1 MEPELASGEVAVAD
15 DDNKVDKLVVAIMKP
30 AIETKCMPLLYPIY
44 ILSLIWS
51 T

>member
-1 MEPELASGEVAVAD
+1 
-15 DDNKVDKLVVAIMKP
+15 MKP
-30 AIETKCMPLLYPIY
+30 AIKTKCMPLLYPIY

>member
-1 MEPELASGEVAVAD
+1 
-15 DDNKVDKLVVAIMKP
+15 MKP